1 MPVDSGQWTMDCLS
15 RHSCRDF
22 LRNRKRFHFRHSSF
36 EFRHSPNPCPLPP
49 VLFCRMSSIRA
60 NVVAAKARLAQGYDE
75 FKGLHQEGCSS
86 VELCAKIAGL
96 RDAVMLDLIEDALS
110 DLNESGSKGL
120 LSQIALVANGGYGRR
135 EVAPFSDV
143 DLLILYPL
151 GHGTRL
157 APFAERL
164 LRDVFDA
171 GLILGHS
178 VRTPE
183 QTCRQAMGDP
193 DTCTSLMQTQLLA
206 GNKNLYQH
214 FQRLFRRQVNRRT
227 RFLMAQIEH
236 SRLEERLRFGETVF
250 LLEPD
255 IKRSSGTLRDIQFI
269 RWMSF
274 VRYDTSD
281 FKELADLG
289 VLIEEDFNALS
300 AALEFL
306 LRLRN
311 ELHFHAG
318 QAVEVLNRAE
328 QLRIAELYGYR
339 QVDGLLPVEQFM
351 RDYFRHTKAVSH
363 IAARL
368 ATRARAHPILARLST
383 VLFGHRVEE
392 GIHVG
397 PAGLMAGR
405 RRAEAIG
412 RDLTAIIRLVDLA
425 NLYNKPITTETWEII
440 RREAVRLPESLPP
453 PEACRHF
460 LSLLNHPARL
470 GLLLHDLH
478 DAGLLE
484 RFIPDF
490 TRARGLLQFN
500 LYHKYTVDEHCLR
513 AVDFATDL
521 WFDPGPLGRVYRPMR
536 QKYLL
541 HLSLLLHD
549 LGKGHLEDHLE
560 IGVKIAISAAQR
572 LGLNAHDTEAVR
584 FLVHKHE
591 LMNHLAFHRDTADEQ
606 LAVDLAVQVG
616 SPDLLQMLYLMTA
629 CDLGA
634 VGPDVW
640 DGWKAE
646 IVTDLYH
653 RTMQHLAGDS
663 PATMLDEI
671 RRNRREAVQASLGP
685 DKDDPW
691 YNSHIES
698 LTPEYLNA
706 ASPQQAAAD
715 LRLLKRL
722 AKNDVIAVGQYLPET
737 NVCQYTIATSEQ
749 IAPGIFHKLTGA
761 LSSLG
766 LAIRTAQIHTL
777 VDGLVLDRFW
787 VHDPDFAGEPPL
799 DRIEQIQH
807 ALVQSL
813 KSPSSNPPTFRRIWH
828 MGGHRPVKVPG
839 VQTRVNADNS
849 TSESY
854 TILDIFAHD
863 HTGLLYAIT
872 RTLFELGL
880 SVARAKIGT
889 YLDQVVDVF
898 YVTDQDCRKI
908 EDDRRLDEIRQRVLE
923 VIEAMEE

>member
-1 MPVDSGQWTMDCLS
+1 
-15 RHSCRDF
+15 
-22 LRNRKRFHFRHSSF
+22 
-36 EFRHSPNPCPLPP
+36 
-49 VLFCRMSSIRA
+49 MSSIRA
-60 NVVAAKARLAQGYDE
+60 NVVEAKARLAQGYEE
-75 FKGLHQEGCSS
+75 FKRLHREGCSG
-86 VELCAKIAGL
+86 VELCGKIADL
-96 RDAVMLDLIEDALS
+96 RDAVLLELIEDALA
-110 DLNESGSKGL
+110 DLNEAGPDGL
-120 LSQIALVANGGYGRR
+120 LSQMALVATGGYGRR

-143 DLLILYPL
+143 DLTLLYPL
-151 GHGTRL
+151 GLGTRL

-171 GLILGHS
+171 GLILGHG

-183 QTCRQAMGDP
+183 QACRQAMSDP
-193 DTCTSLMQTQLLA
+193 DTCTSLVRTRLLA
-206 GNKNLYQH
+206 GNKNFFQH
-214 FQRLFRRQVNRRT
+214 FQRLFRKQVNRRA
-227 RFLMAQIEH
+227 RLLIAEIER
-236 SRLEERLRFGETVF
+236 SRQGERLRFGDTVF

-255 IKRSSGTLRDIQFI
+255 IKRSSGALRDIQFI
-269 RWMSF
+269 QWIGF
-274 VRYDTSD
+274 IRYDAG
-281 FKELADLG
+281 ELNKLAELG
-289 VLIEEDFNALS
+289 VLIEEDLNTLI
-300 AALEFL
+300 AAREFL

-328 QLRIAELYGYR
+328 QLRIAESRGYGKI
-339 QVDGLLPVEQFM
+339 DGLLPVEQFM

-363 IAARL
+363 IAARM
-368 ATRARAHPILARLST
+368 AERARTRQWLARLGT
-383 VLFGHRVEE
+383 VLFGHHVEE

-397 PAGLMAGR
+397 PSGLLAGR

-412 RDLTAIIRLVDLA
+412 RDLTAIIRLADLA
-425 NLYNKPITTETWEII
+425 NLYDKPIAPETWETI
-440 RREAVRLPESLPP
+440 RREAVRLPEAMPP

-470 GLLLHDLH
+470 APLLHDLH

-484 RFIPDF
+484 RFIPEF
-490 TRARGLLQFN
+490 AHARGLLQFN

-513 AVDFATDL
+513 AVEFATNL
-521 WFDPGPLGRVYRPMR
+521 WSDPGPFGRVYRPMR

-541 HLSLLLHD
+541 HLALLLHD
-549 LGKGHLEDHLE
+549 LGKGHLEDHRE
-560 IGVKIAISAAQR
+560 IGVKIVFSVAHR
-572 LGLNAHDTEAVR
+572 LGLNAHETEALR

-629 CDLGA
+629 SDLGA

-653 RTMQHLAGDS
+653 RTMQCLAGDS
-663 PATMLDEI
+663 PATVFEEL
-671 RRNRREAVQASLGP
+671 RRQRREAVRAWLGP

-691 YNSHIES
+691 YNSRIEA

-715 LRLLKRL
+715 LRLLKQL
-722 AKNDVIAVGQYLPET
+722 AKDNVIAVGQYLPDS

-749 IAPGIFHKLTGA
+749 ITPGIFHKLTGA
-761 LSSLG
+761 LTSHA

-777 VDGLVLDRFW
+777 ADGLVLDRFW
-787 VHDPDFAGEPPL
+787 VHDPDFAGEPPT
-799 DRIEQIQH
+799 DRVEQIQH

-813 KSPSSNPPTFRRIWH
+813 KSPGGKPPTFRRTWPV
-828 MGGHRPVKVPG
+828 GGHHTIKVPG
-839 VQTRVNADNS
+839 VQTRVNVDNS
-849 TSESY
+849 TSDSY

-872 RTLFELGL
+872 RTLFELSL

-898 YVTDQDCRKI
+898 YVTDRNNRKI
-908 EDDRRLDEIRQRVLE
+908 EDDRRLDEIRRRVLE
-923 VIEAMEE
+923 VIEEMEEA